1 MLCLLLLPMKESHH
15 SLRVVTQRTGL
26 STHVVRVWEK
36 RYGAVK
42 PERTATNRRLYSD
55 AEIERLTLLRL
66 ATSAGHSIG
75 SIANL
80 PLERL
85 KALVAAAEPGGPAAH
100 DGESPVS
107 LPDSFQ
113 ESCLSAVRQMDVRRF
128 EEAVRRAL
136 IALGHQGLL
145 QRVIAPLAQTV
156 GERWRTGE
164 LTAAHEHF
172 LTASLKVILGQMAK
186 QFATTE
192 NAPGIIVA
200 TPAGQ
205 LHELGALMANTAAA
219 HLGWRT
225 IYLGAS
231 LPAAEIAGAAAQ
243 NRINAVALSIVY
255 PEDDPNLPQELLNLR
270 SFLPPQIHI
279 LAGGRAA
286 WAYRQTLTAIGA
298 IQTTSLDDL
307 CHQLD
312 TLRTPVPTR

>member
-1 MLCLLLLPMKESHH
+1 MQESHH

-26 STHVVRVWEK
+26 STHVVRIWEK

-42 PERTATNRRLYSD
+42 PKRTGTNRRLYSD

-66 ATSAGHSIG
+66 ATLAGHGIG

-85 KALVAAAEPGGPAAH
+85 KALVAGAGPGGLAPADA
-100 DGESPVS
+100 GQALS
-107 LPDSFQ
+107 LSRGFQ
-113 ESCLSAVRQMDVRRF
+113 ESCLAAVRQLDVHRF
-128 EEAVRRAL
+128 EEAMQHAL

-145 QRVIAPLAQTV
+145 RQVIAPLSQTIGALWRA
-156 GERWRTGE
+156 GEVT
-164 LTAAHEHF
+164 TAHEHF
-172 LTASLKVILGQMAK
+172 LTASLKVFLGQLAK
-186 QFATTE
+186 QFATPA

-205 LHELGALMANTAAA
+205 LHELGALMVNTAAA

-243 NRINAVALSIVY
+243 NRINAVALSLVY
-255 PEDDPNLPQELLNLR
+255 PEDDPDLPQELLNLR
-270 SFLPPQIHI
+270 RFLPAQIHI
-279 LAGGRAA
+279 LTGGRAA
-286 WAYRQTLTAIGA
+286 AAYRDTLKRIGA
-298 IQTTSLDDL
+298 IQTASLDEF
-307 CHQLD
+307 CEQLD
-312 TLRTPVPTR
+312 ALRKPVRRI

>member
-1 MLCLLLLPMKESHH
+1 MTDSHH

-26 STHVVRVWEK
+26 TTHVVRVWEK
-36 RYGAVK
+36 RYGAVRPK
-42 PERTATNRRLYSD
+42 RTATNRRLYSD
-55 AEIERLTLLRL
+55 SEIERLTLLRL
-66 ATSAGHSIG
+66 ATDAGHSIG

-80 PLERL
+80 PTERL
-85 KALVAAAEPGGPAAH
+85 KTLVAEAEP
-100 DGESPVS
+100 DGLSERGDGKSVS
-107 LPDSFQ
+107 LPESFQ
-113 ESCLSAVRQMDVRRF
+113 ESCLAAVRQMDVRRF
-128 EEAVRRAL
+128 EEALQRAL

-156 GERWRTGE
+156 GELWRAGD

-172 LTASLKVILGQMAK
+172 LTASLKVFLGQMAR
-186 QFATTE
+186 QFPTPD

-205 LHELGALMANTAAA
+205 LHELGALMASTAAA

-270 SFLPPQIHI
+270 RFLPPQIQI

-286 WAYRQTLTAIGA
+286 AAYRQTLTDIGA
-298 IQTTSLDDL
+298 IQTTGLEDL
-307 CHQLD
+307 CRHLD
-312 TLRTPVPTR
+312 ALRQTGRARQ